1 MSSRTDPAPAI
12 AQTLDRIHFDLTTL
26 RLFEATAE
34 LGAVTKAAERI
45 FLAPAAASRRIQ
57 EFEAQFGIPLFERL
71 PHGMAL
77 TDAGRAL
84 LAHVRSMMHSVAR
97 MQDDATAF
105 RQGNM
110 GVVRLAACTSAVL
123 QFLAQDIRRC
133 QDEHPGIKIDLLEAN
148 SQGVVEAV
156 TRGVAFIGIY
166 ESTLGGTM
174 LPTQPYR
181 QDRLVL
187 AVPHGHAL
195 ARKQRATLEDI
206 LPHEV
211 IGLSEGAAL
220 SLALGRLA
228 AQSGQVLHMRVMV
241 RSFHSM
247 AAMIAQGIGIG
258 LMPDKVAD
266 LLVGDDRFKTLPVE
280 GEWATRRFVLCHQP
294 APAMSVSGMAVA
306 AMLAAPAS
314 KTGKAG
320 KGARPGKASRPVS
333 QNAKPASAK

>member
-1 MSSRTDPAPAI
+1 MFTHSDIS
-12 AQTLDRIHFDLTTL
+12 LDRIHFDLTTL

-57 EFEAQFGIPLFERL
+57 EFEAQFGIALFERL

-84 LAHVRSMMHSVAR
+84 LAHVRSMLHAVAR

-110 GVVRLAACTSAVL
+110 GVVRVAACTSVVL
-123 QFLAQDIRRC
+123 QFMAPDIRRC
-133 QDEHPGIKIDLLEAN
+133 QGLHPGIKIDLLELN

-156 TRGVAFIGIY
+156 TRGVADIGIY
-166 ESTLGGTM
+166 ESTLGGTL
-174 LPTQPYR
+174 LPTLPYR

-187 AVPHGHAL
+187 AVPHGHPL
-195 ARKQRATLEDI
+195 AGRASVTLEDL

-211 IGLSEGAAL
+211 IGLSEGAAI
-220 SLALGRLA
+220 SLTLGRLA
-228 AQSGQVLHMRVMV
+228 AQANRVLHMRILV

-247 AAMIAQGIGIG
+247 AAMVAEQMGIG
-258 LMPDKVAD
+258 LMPEAVAT
-266 LLVGDDRFKTLPVE
+266 LLAGDGKFLSIPIE
-280 GEWATRRFVLCHQP
+280 GEWATRRFVICHQP
-294 APAMSVSGMAVA
+294 PHAMSSSGMAVVQA
-306 AMLAAPAS
+306 LPQS
-314 KTGKAG
+314 P
-320 KGARPGKASRPVS
+320 RS
-333 QNAKPASAK
+333 

>member
-1 MSSRTDPAPAI
+1 MPARQDSVSGNAI
-12 AQTLDRIHFDLTTL
+12 VTALDRIHFDLTTL

-57 EFEAQFGIPLFERL
+57 EFEAQFGIALFERL

-105 RQGNM
+105 RQGHM

-133 QDEHPGIKIDLLEAN
+133 QDEYPGIKIDLLEAN

-156 TRGVAFIGIY
+156 TRGVADIGIY
-166 ESTLGGTM
+166 ESTLGGTE

-181 QDRLVL
+181 EDRLVL
-187 AVPHGHAL
+187 AVPHGHPL
-195 ARKQRATLEDI
+195 AKKKRVRLEDI

-258 LMPDKVAD
+258 LMPAKVAE
-266 LLVGDDRFKTLPVE
+266 LLVGGDRFGTVAVE

-294 APAMSVSGMAVA
+294 AHAMSGSGMAVA
-306 AMLAAPAS
+306 AMLATAPKKS
-314 KTGKAG
+314 SRSGKAL
-320 KGARPGKASRPVS
+320 RPVS
-333 QNAKPASAK
+333 QIAKPASAK